1 MGIMFGMFSFA
12 FQVFSTQ
19 KGEVVIFSKFEL
31 ACMHARLLGYLVVP
45 YLSREHAPCMHMH
58 DMHAR
63 LTRFTN
69 NASHVTMMSLL
80 M

>member
-19 KGEVVIFSKFEL
+19 NGEVVTFSKFEL
-31 ACMHARLLGYLVVP
+31 ACMHFRLLGYLDVQ
-45 YLSREHAPCMHMH
+45 YLLREHAPCMCMH

-63 LTRFTN
+63 CD
-69 NASHVTMMSLL
+69 AHKVHK
-80 M
+80 